1 MVAPKLGLQPNMM
14 ASVMI
19 FAFAGAVLGG
29 FDSPPGAVFGGFAV
43 GLLQSFTAAY
53 WQPHGNQLS
62 LVLAFAVIMVVLLSN
77 RTACSDEAEVSRV

>member
-1 MVAPKLGLQPNMM
+1 MM
-14 ASVMI
+14 APVMI

-62 LVLAFAVIMVVLLSN
+62 LVLAFAVIMVVLLLKPN
-77 RTACSDEAEVSRV
+77 GLFGKAEVSRV

>member
-29 FDSPPGAVFGGFAV
+29 FDSPPGAVLGGFLV
-43 GLLQSFTAAY
+43 GLLQAFT
-53 WQPHGNQLS
+53 S
-62 LVLAFAVIMVVLLSN
+62 VVLAAARQPAQPGAGV
-77 RTACSDEAEVSRV
+77 RA